1 MRKEAVRNSLD
12 SLLLHSEHCPI
23 PFRTCSFQRE
33 EKSPSNSLF
42 SVYRNDRAALPAL
55 DASPSDSSEIPAPP
69 RRNRDESSRN
79 PRPTRT
85 VSPPMPPEI
94 TAEPSPRAQFP
105 PLPFLPR
112 NPAFRSGTAAPLRL
126 RDTKPT
132 LAADV
137 RHSSPRPES
146 SKIVRLRRQPPEK
159 RICRIIR
166 KPPPPAT
173 GRALR
178 QRKNTPLPPQP
189 KTTTHRASKSPM
201 RKPASTGRLHPILRP
216 TSRPTIR
223 TIRNRPTQP
232 HLRLATTRTRPSL
245 PGSAEPKHALP
256 VPPHPATSAAT
267 AASGRGKEAV
277 TQPRDPNCAL

>member
-1 MRKEAVRNSLD
+1 MQLSKRRKEPVEQPLFRVSETIAP
-12 SLLLHSEHCPI
+12 HSPPSTHPRRI
-23 PFRTCSFQRE
+23 LP
-33 EKSPSNSLF
+33 KSPPPTPQPRRILAEPAPNPHRITAHAS
-42 SVYRNDRAALPAL
+42 RNHGRTFAARSISAPPVPPAESGIPLRYSRATSAAGYETHSRCGCPPLVSTARILEDR
-55 DASPSDSSEIPAPP
+55 PAPP
-69 RRNRDESSRN
+69 TTSRK
-79 PRPTRT
+79 TD
-85 VSPPMPPEI
+85 MPNHPK
-94 TAEPSPRAQFP
+94 TS
-105 PLPFLPR
+105 
-112 NPAFRSGTAAPLRL
+112 
-126 RDTKPT
+126 
-132 LAADV
+132 
-137 RHSSPRPES
+137 
-146 SKIVRLRRQPPEK
+146 
-159 RICRIIR
+159 
-166 KPPPPAT
+166 PPPAT

-189 KTTTHRASKSPM
+189 KTATHRASKSPM

>member
-1 MRKEAVRNSLD
+1 MQLSKRGKEPVEQPLFRVSERSRRTPRPRRIPVGFFRN
-12 SLLLHSEHCPI
+12 P
-23 PFRTCSFQRE
+23 R
-33 EKSPSNSLF
+33 
-42 SVYRNDRAALPAL
+42 
-55 DASPSDSSEIPAPP
+55 PP

-166 KPPPPAT
+166 KPPPPPAT
-173 GRALR
+173 GRAIIAKTKSSL
-178 QRKNTPLPPQP
+178 RKNQ
-189 KTTTHRASKSPM
+189 M
-201 RKPASTGRLHPILRP
+201 RK
-216 TSRPTIR
+216 
-223 TIRNRPTQP
+223 N
-232 HLRLATTRTRPSL
+232 LA
-245 PGSAEPKHALP
+245 
-256 VPPHPATSAAT
+256 
-267 AASGRGKEAV
+267 
-277 TQPRDPNCAL
+277 

>member
-1 MRKEAVRNSLD
+1 MQLSKRRKEPVEQPLFRVSETIAP
-12 SLLLHSEHCPI
+12 HSP
-23 PFRTCSFQRE
+23 
-33 EKSPSNSLF
+33 PSTHP
-42 SVYRNDRAALPAL
+42 RRILPKFP
-55 DASPSDSSEIPAPP
+55 PS

-94 TAEPSPRAQFP
+94 TAEPSLRAQFP

-137 RHSSPRPES
+137 RRSSPRPES

-166 KPPPPAT
+166 KPPPP
-173 GRALR
+173 G
-178 QRKNTPLPPQP
+178 N
-189 KTTTHRASKSPM
+189 
-201 RKPASTGRLHPILRP
+201 
-216 TSRPTIR
+216 
-223 TIRNRPTQP
+223 
-232 HLRLATTRTRPSL
+232 RPSL
-245 PGSAEPKHALP
+245 AATEKHAPPASAEN
-256 VPPHPATSAAT
+256 
-267 AASGRGKEAV
+267 
-277 TQPRDPNCAL
+277 RDAPSLEKPDA